1 MKLQFIVNDYLL
13 AWNLLFRPS
22 ISEDIQKLK
31 EKLWKNYSKSY
42 MKLEKENVEILK
54 YTSDFIP
61 DDDTIYN
68 FIFES
73 EEFKTIKK
81 QTEKYRKFLMRIWD
95 SHQKEIIKN
104 LEELLRF
111 KIENNYQIMVIH
123 PYFDNVEFL
132 KKNPKKNIVWGKKED
147 TEDGLKAI
155 MRILFTVVKYELCN
169 YQGSN
174 AEIVNAVEEGRKIYD
189 NIRKVLQFQL
199 STNMAEVIYVFIS
212 SVLGVT
218 IVTPAQLLWINM
230 VTDSTP
236 GLALGMEKAEGDI
249 MSRKP
254 RPANEGLF
262 ANGAGASMAIQGVIM
277 ACLVLASFFIGQ
289 YMQYGVWRIAN
300 TVVGVTMAFVTVN
313 FMEMFRAIA
322 MRSQN
327 DSIFTLKTFNYW
339 LLGAFVLTTI
349 LTLGI
354 VYIPV
359 FAKIF
364 GFVPLALK
372 EFLISFG
379 LAFSIIP
386 IMEIIKIIK
395 KLFRKK

>member
-22 ISEDIQKLK
+22 VSENVQKLK
-31 EKLWKNYSKSY
+31 EKLWKNYSKDY

-73 EEFKTIKK
+73 EEFKVLKK

-174 AEIVNAVEEGRKIYD
+174 AEIVNAVEDLLVTNEIYTRITGVSKYREG
-189 NIRKVLQFQL
+189 
-199 STNMAEVIYVFIS
+199 
-212 SVLGVT
+212 
-218 IVTPAQLLWINM
+218 
-230 VTDSTP
+230 
-236 GLALGMEKAEGDI
+236 
-249 MSRKP
+249 
-254 RPANEGLF
+254 
-262 ANGAGASMAIQGVIM
+262 
-277 ACLVLASFFIGQ
+277 
-289 YMQYGVWRIAN
+289 
-300 TVVGVTMAFVTVN
+300 
-313 FMEMFRAIA
+313 
-322 MRSQN
+322 
-327 DSIFTLKTFNYW
+327 
-339 LLGAFVLTTI
+339 
-349 LTLGI
+349 
-354 VYIPV
+354 
-359 FAKIF
+359 
-364 GFVPLALK
+364 
-372 EFLISFG
+372 
-379 LAFSIIP
+379 
-386 IMEIIKIIK
+386 IK
-395 KLFRKK
+395 KLSVLKRQLYPYWLMYQGADREELVSYMMRDQMPFDIDKYPVEKGLRKLDLKGFIDFCCDNQKRIIRLNELK

>member
-22 ISEDIQKLK
+22 VSEEVQKLK
-31 EKLWKNYSKSY
+31 EKLWKNYSKDY

-73 EEFKTIKK
+73 EEFKILKK

-155 MRILFTVVKYELCN
+155 MRILFTVVRYELCD

-174 AEIVNAVEEGRKIYD
+174 TEIVNAVEDLLVTNEIYTRITGISKYREG
-189 NIRKVLQFQL
+189 
-199 STNMAEVIYVFIS
+199 
-212 SVLGVT
+212 
-218 IVTPAQLLWINM
+218 
-230 VTDSTP
+230 
-236 GLALGMEKAEGDI
+236 
-249 MSRKP
+249 
-254 RPANEGLF
+254 
-262 ANGAGASMAIQGVIM
+262 
-277 ACLVLASFFIGQ
+277 
-289 YMQYGVWRIAN
+289 
-300 TVVGVTMAFVTVN
+300 
-313 FMEMFRAIA
+313 
-322 MRSQN
+322 
-327 DSIFTLKTFNYW
+327 
-339 LLGAFVLTTI
+339 
-349 LTLGI
+349 
-354 VYIPV
+354 
-359 FAKIF
+359 
-364 GFVPLALK
+364 
-372 EFLISFG
+372 
-379 LAFSIIP
+379 
-386 IMEIIKIIK
+386 IK
-395 KLFRKK
+395 KLSVLKRQLYPYWLMYQGADREELVSYMMRDQMPFDIDKYPVEKGLRKLDIKGFIDFCCDNQKYIIRLNELK